1 MREEAGDEKCCSVL
15 CESLAEDEKSVAAHG
30 DNLHI
35 EPASERWLVE
45 VGRKVHT
52 NIGRRPRTSEPGPQ
66 NIGPTT
72 YPNRNK
78 LVSKSATSTDTP
90 NFDTMSPVDTVGAD
104 DANVLWEG
112 SVSQVPSKITDGHAH
127 IDCEKR
133 AYKRQEPPV
142 LPRPI
147 VRVIHVVRSIKAHE
161 VGIRFL
167 FVLWRR

>member
-1 MREEAGDEKCCSVL
+1 MTEN
-15 CESLAEDEKSVAAHG
+15 EKSVAAHG

-35 EPASERWLVE
+35 GTMSESCIVDE
-45 VGRKVHT
+45 GRKIHT

-66 NIGPTT
+66 NTGPTT
-72 YPNRNK
+72 YPKRNK

-112 SVSQVPSKITDGHAH
+112 SVSQVPSEIRDGHAH

-147 VRVIHVVRSIKAHE
+147 VRVIHVFRSIKAHE

-167 FVLWRR
+167 FVSWRRL